1 LKSIE
6 ITSDSYA
13 GVPADKEALTS
24 TDIDTVFNSGDWK
37 GASAALVSCIKGY
50 VAQAAADAVTIAARD
65 ATIIEEIAKQKVPV
79 IATAIAI
86 PATEDVVVGAR
97 VVIPVTFTPAGCNQI
112 ITAESGT
119 VAKGTVE
126 VDAGYKSVTV
136 TGVEAGDTVITVTC
150 GSKTDTCTVT
160 VAAAEG

>member
-1 LKSIE
+1 MKSIE
-6 ITSDSYA
+6 ITSDSYL

-24 TDIDTVFNSGDWK
+24 ADIDAVFKSGDWK

-50 VAQAAADAVTIAARD
+50 VAQAAADAVTIA
-65 ATIIEEIAKQKVPV
+65 EEIAEQKVPV
-79 IATAIAI
+79 IATAISI
-86 PATEDVVVGAR
+86 PETEGVVVGAE

-136 TGVEAGDTVITVTC
+136 TGVLAGNTVITVTC

>member
-1 LKSIE
+1 MRYLIR
-6 ITSDSYA
+6 
-13 GVPADKEALTS
+13 
-24 TDIDTVFNSGDWK
+24 GDWK

-50 VAQAAADAVTIAARD
+50 VAQAAADAVTIA
-65 ATIIEEIAKQKVPV
+65 EEIAEQKVPV
-79 IATAIAI
+79 IATAISI
-86 PATEDVVVGAR
+86 PETENVVVGAE

-119 VAKGTVE
+119 VEKGTVE

-136 TGVEAGDTVITVTC
+136 SGLDAGDTVITVTC

>member
-1 LKSIE
+1 MKSIE

-24 TDIDTVFNSGDWK
+24 ADIDAVFNSGDWK

-50 VAQAAADAVTIAARD
+50 VAQAAADAVTIA
-65 ATIIEEIAKQKVPV
+65 EEIAEQKVPV
-79 IATAIAI
+79 IATAISI
-86 PATEDVVVGAR
+86 PATEDVVVGAK

-112 ITAESGT
+112 ITAVSGT

-136 TGVEAGDTVITVTC
+136 TGVQAGDTVITVTC
-150 GSKTDTCTVT
+150 GSQTDTCTVT
-160 VAAAEG
+160 VAAAQG

>member
-24 TDIDTVFNSGDWK
+24 TDIDAVFNSGDWK

-50 VAQAAADAVTIAARD
+50 VAQAAADAVTIA
-65 ATIIEEIAKQKVPV
+65 EEIAEQKVPV
-79 IATAIAI
+79 IATAISI
-86 PATEDVVVGAR
+86 PETEGVVVGAE

-119 VAKGTVE
+119 VEKGTVE

-136 TGVEAGDTVITVTC
+136 SGLDAGDTVITVTC

>member
-1 LKSIE
+1 MKSIE

-24 TDIDTVFNSGDWK
+24 ADIDAVFNSGDWK

-50 VAQAAADAVTIAARD
+50 VAQAAADAVTIA
-65 ATIIEEIAKQKVPV
+65 EEIAEQKVPV
-79 IATAIAI
+79 IATAISI
-86 PATEDVVVGAR
+86 PETENVVVGAE

-119 VAKGTVE
+119 VEKGTVE

-136 TGVEAGDTVITVTC
+136 NGLEAGDTVITVTC
-150 GSKTDTCTVT
+150 GSQTDTCTVT

>member
-1 LKSIE
+1 MKSIE
-6 ITSDSYA
+6 ITSDSYL

-24 TDIDTVFNSGDWK
+24 TDIDAVFYSGDWK

-50 VAQAAADAVTIAARD
+50 VAQAAADAVTIA
-65 ATIIEEIAKQKVPV
+65 EEIAEQKVPV
-79 IATAIAI
+79 IATAISI
-86 PATEDVVVGAR
+86 PETEGVVVGAK

-112 ITAESGT
+112 ITAVSGT
-119 VAKGTVE
+119 VEKGTVE

-136 TGVEAGDTVITVTC
+136 TGVLAGDTVITVTC
-150 GSKTDTCTVT
+150 GSQTDTCTVT

>member
-1 LKSIE
+1 MKSIE
-6 ITSDSYA
+6 ITSDSYV

-24 TDIDTVFNSGDWK
+24 TDIDAVFNSGDWK

-50 VAQAAADAVTIAARD
+50 VAQAAADAVTIA
-65 ATIIEEIAKQKVPV
+65 EEIAKQKVPV
-79 IATAIAI
+79 IATAISI
-86 PATEDVVVGAR
+86 PETANVVVGAE

-136 TGVEAGDTVITVTC
+136 TGLEAGDTLITVTC

>member
-1 LKSIE
+1 MKSIE

-24 TDIDTVFNSGDWK
+24 TDIDAVFNSGDWK

-50 VAQAAADAVTIAARD
+50 VAQAAADAVTIV
-65 ATIIEEIAKQKVPV
+65 EEIAEQKVPV
-79 IATAIAI
+79 IATAISI
-86 PATEDVVVGAR
+86 PATEDVVVGAK

-112 ITAESGT
+112 ITAVSGT

>member
-1 LKSIE
+1 MKSIE
-6 ITSDSYA
+6 ITQDSDA

-24 TDIDTVFNSGDWK
+24 TDIDAVFNSGDWK

-50 VAQAAADAVTIAARD
+50 VAQAAADAVTIA
-65 ATIIEEIAKQKVPV
+65 EEIAEQKVPV
-79 IATAIAI
+79 VATAISI
-86 PATEDVVVGAR
+86 PETANVVAGAE

-119 VAKGTVE
+119 LAKGTVE

>member
-1 LKSIE
+1 MKSIE

-24 TDIDTVFNSGDWK
+24 TDIDAVFNSGDWK

-50 VAQAAADAVTIAARD
+50 VAQAEADAVTIA
-65 ATIIEEIAKQKVPV
+65 EEIAEQKVPV
-79 IATAIAI
+79 VATAIAV
-86 PATEDVVVGAR
+86 PDTEGVVVGAK

-119 VAKGTVE
+119 IAKGTVA

-136 TGVEAGDTVITVTC
+136 TGVAAGDTVITVTC

-160 VAAAEG
+160 VAAAQG

>member
-1 LKSIE
+1 MKSIE

-24 TDIDTVFNSGDWK
+24 TDIDAVFNSGDWK

-50 VAQAAADAVTIAARD
+50 VAQAAADAATIA
-65 ATIIEEIAKQKVPV
+65 EEIAKQKVPV
-79 IATAIAI
+79 IATAISVPDTA
-86 PATEDVVVGAR
+86 DVVVGEE
-97 VVIPVTFTPAGCNQI
+97 VVIPVTFTPEGCNQI

-136 TGVEAGDTVITVTC
+136 TGLEAGDTVITVTC

>member
-24 TDIDTVFNSGDWK
+24 TDIDAVFKSGDWK

-50 VAQAAADAVTIAARD
+50 VAQAEADAVTIA
-65 ATIIEEIAKQKVPV
+65 EEIAKQKVPV
-79 IATAIAI
+79 IATAISI
-86 PATEDVVVGAR
+86 PETENVVVGEE

-112 ITAESGT
+112 ITAASGT
-119 VAKGTVE
+119 EAKGTVE

-136 TGVEAGDTVITVTC
+136 TGIAAGDTEITVTC
-150 GSKTDTCTVT
+150 GSQTDTCTVT
-160 VAAAEG
+160 VTAAEG

>member
-1 LKSIE
+1 MKSIE

-24 TDIDTVFNSGDWK
+24 TDIDAVFYSGDWK

-50 VAQAAADAVTIAARD
+50 VAQAAADAVTIA
-65 ATIIEEIAKQKVPV
+65 EEIAEQKVPV
-79 IATAIAI
+79 IATAISI
-86 PATEDVVVGAR
+86 PETENVVVGAE

-119 VAKGTVE
+119 EAKGTVE

>member
-1 LKSIE
+1 MKSIE
-6 ITSDSYA
+6 ITQDSDA

-24 TDIDTVFNSGDWK
+24 TDIDAVFNSGDWK
-37 GASAALVSCIKGY
+37 GALAALVSCIKGY
-50 VAQAAADAVTIAARD
+50 VAQAAADAVTIA
-65 ATIIEEIAKQKVPV
+65 EEIAEQKVPV
-79 IATAIAI
+79 VATAIAV
-86 PATEDVVVGAR
+86 PDTEGVVVGAK

-119 VAKGTVE
+119 LAKGTVE

>member
-1 LKSIE
+1 MKSIE
-6 ITSDSYA
+6 ITPDSYA

-24 TDIDTVFNSGDWK
+24 ADIDAVFNSGDWK

-50 VAQAAADAVTIAARD
+50 VAQVAADAVTIA
-65 ATIIEEIAKQKVPV
+65 EEIAEQKVPV
-79 IATAIAI
+79 IATAISI
-86 PATEDVVVGAR
+86 PETENVVVGAE

-119 VAKGTVE
+119 VEKGTVE

-136 TGVEAGDTVITVTC
+136 SGLDAGDTVITVTC

-160 VAAAEG
+160 VAAA

>member
-1 LKSIE
+1 MKSIE

-24 TDIDTVFNSGDWK
+24 TDIDAVFNSGDWK

-50 VAQAAADAVTIAARD
+50 VAQAAADAVTIA
-65 ATIIEEIAKQKVPV
+65 EEIAEQKVPV
-79 IATAIAI
+79 IATAISI
-86 PATEDVVVGAR
+86 PETENVVVGAE

-119 VAKGTVE
+119 VEKGTVE

-136 TGVEAGDTVITVTC
+136 TGVLAGDTVITVTC

>member
-1 LKSIE
+1 MKSIE
-6 ITSDSYA
+6 ITSDSYL

-24 TDIDTVFNSGDWK
+24 TDIDAVFNSGDWK

-50 VAQAAADAVTIAARD
+50 VAQAAADAVTIA
-65 ATIIEEIAKQKVPV
+65 EEIAEQKVPV
-79 IATAIAI
+79 IATAISI
-86 PATEDVVVGAR
+86 PETEGVVVGAK

-112 ITAESGT
+112 ITAVSGT
-119 VAKGTVE
+119 VEKGTVE

-136 TGVEAGDTVITVTC
+136 TGVQAGDTVITVTC
-150 GSKTDTCTVT
+150 GSQTDTCTVT

>member
-1 LKSIE
+1 MKSIE

-13 GVPADKEALTS
+13 GVSADKEALTS
-24 TDIDTVFNSGDWK
+24 TDIDAVFNSGDWK

-50 VAQAAADAVTIAARD
+50 VAQAAADAVTIA
-65 ATIIEEIAKQKVPV
+65 EEIAEQKVPV
-79 IATAIAI
+79 IATAISV
-86 PATEDVVVGAR
+86 PDTKDVVVGAK

>member
-1 LKSIE
+1 MKSIE

-24 TDIDTVFNSGDWK
+24 TDIDAVFNSGDWK

-50 VAQAAADAVTIAARD
+50 VAQAAADAVTIA
-65 ATIIEEIAKQKVPV
+65 EEIAKQKVPV
-79 IATAIAI
+79 VATAISI
-86 PATEDVVVGAR
+86 PETEDVVVGAE

-136 TGVEAGDTVITVTC
+136 TGLEAGDTVITVTC

>member
-1 LKSIE
+1 MKSIE

-24 TDIDTVFNSGDWK
+24 TDIDAVFDSGDWK

-50 VAQAAADAVTIAARD
+50 VAQAAADAVTIA
-65 ATIIEEIAKQKVPV
+65 EEIAEQKVPV
-79 IATAIAI
+79 IATAISI
-86 PATEDVVVGAR
+86 PETEDVVVGAE

-119 VAKGTVE
+119 VANGTVE

-136 TGVEAGDTVITVTC
+136 SGLEAGDTVITVTC

>member
-1 LKSIE
+1 MKSIE

-24 TDIDTVFNSGDWK
+24 TDIDAVFNSGDWK

-50 VAQAAADAVTIAARD
+50 VAQVAADAVTIA
-65 ATIIEEIAKQKVPV
+65 EEIAEQKVPV
-79 IATAIAI
+79 IATAISI
-86 PATEDVVVGAR
+86 PETENVVVGAE

-119 VAKGTVE
+119 VEKGTVE

-160 VAAAEG
+160 VTAAEG

>member
-1 LKSIE
+1 MKSIE

-24 TDIDTVFNSGDWK
+24 TDIDAVFYSGDWK

-50 VAQAAADAVTIAARD
+50 VAQAAADAVTIA
-65 ATIIEEIAKQKVPV
+65 EEIAEQKVPV
-79 IATAIAI
+79 IATAISI
-86 PATEDVVVGAR
+86 PETEGVVVGAK

-119 VAKGTVE
+119 VANGTVE

-136 TGVEAGDTVITVTC
+136 TGVLAGDTVITVTC

>member
-1 LKSIE
+1 MKSIE

-24 TDIDTVFNSGDWK
+24 TDIDAVFYSGDWK

-50 VAQAAADAVTIAARD
+50 VAQAAADAVTIA
-65 ATIIEEIAKQKVPV
+65 EEIAEQKVPV
-79 IATAIAI
+79 IATAISI
-86 PATEDVVVGAR
+86 PETEDVVVGAK

-119 VAKGTVE
+119 VANGTVE

-136 TGVEAGDTVITVTC
+136 TGVQAGDTVITVTC
-150 GSKTDTCTVT
+150 GSQTDTCTVT

>member
-1 LKSIE
+1 MKSIE

-24 TDIDTVFNSGDWK
+24 TDIDAVFKSGDWK

-50 VAQAAADAVTIAARD
+50 VAQAEADAVTIA
-65 ATIIEEIAKQKVPV
+65 EEIAKQKIPV
-79 IATAIAI
+79 IATAISI
-86 PATEDVVVGAR
+86 PETENVVVGEE
-97 VVIPVTFTPAGCNQI
+97 VVIPVTFTPEGCNQI
-112 ITAESGT
+112 ITAASGT
-119 VAKGTVE
+119 EAKGTVE

-150 GSKTDTCTVT
+150 GSQTDTCTVT

>member
-1 LKSIE
+1 MKSIE

-24 TDIDTVFNSGDWK
+24 TDIDAVFDSGDWK

-50 VAQAAADAVTIAARD
+50 VAQAAADAVTIA
-65 ATIIEEIAKQKVPV
+65 EEIAEQKVPV
-79 IATAIAI
+79 IATAISI
-86 PATEDVVVGAR
+86 PETEGVVVGAK

-119 VAKGTVE
+119 EAKGTVE

-136 TGVEAGDTVITVTC
+136 TGIEAGDTVITVTC
-150 GSKTDTCTVT
+150 GSQTDTCTVT

>member
-1 LKSIE
+1 MKSIE

-24 TDIDTVFNSGDWK
+24 TDIDAVFNSGDWK

-50 VAQAAADAVTIAARD
+50 VAQAAADAVTIAG
-65 ATIIEEIAKQKVPV
+65 EIAEQKVPV
-79 IATAIAI
+79 IATAISI
-86 PATEDVVVGAR
+86 PATENVVVGAE

-119 VAKGTVE
+119 EAKGTVE

-136 TGVEAGDTVITVTC
+136 SGLEAGDTVITVTC

-160 VAAAEG
+160 VAAA

>member
-1 LKSIE
+1 MKSIE
-6 ITSDSYA
+6 ITPDSYA

-24 TDIDTVFNSGDWK
+24 ADIDAVFNSGDWK

-50 VAQAAADAVTIAARD
+50 VAQVAADAVTIA
-65 ATIIEEIAKQKVPV
+65 EEIAEQKVPV
-79 IATAIAI
+79 IATAISI
-86 PATEDVVVGAR
+86 PETENVVVGAE

-119 VAKGTVE
+119 VEKGTVE

-136 TGVEAGDTVITVTC
+136 SGLDAGDTVITVTC

>member
-1 LKSIE
+1 MKSIE
-6 ITSDSYA
+6 ITSDSYL

-24 TDIDTVFNSGDWK
+24 TDIDAVFDSGDWK

-50 VAQAAADAVTIAARD
+50 VAQAAADAVTIA
-65 ATIIEEIAKQKVPV
+65 EEIAEQKVPV
-79 IATAIAI
+79 IATAISI
-86 PATEDVVVGAR
+86 PETEGVVVGAK

-119 VAKGTVE
+119 VAYGTVE

-136 TGVEAGDTVITVTC
+136 TGVQAGDTVITVTC

-160 VAAAEG
+160 VAAA

>member
-1 LKSIE
+1 MKSIE

-24 TDIDTVFNSGDWK
+24 TDIDAVFYSGDWK

-50 VAQAAADAVTIAARD
+50 VAQAAADAVTIA
-65 ATIIEEIAKQKVPV
+65 EEIAEQKVPV
-79 IATAIAI
+79 IATAISI
-86 PATEDVVVGAR
+86 PETEDVVVGAK

-136 TGVEAGDTVITVTC
+136 TGVQAGDTVITVTC
-150 GSKTDTCTVT
+150 GSQTDTCTVT

>member
-1 LKSIE
+1 MKSIE

-24 TDIDTVFNSGDWK
+24 ADIDAVFYSGDWK

-50 VAQAAADAVTIAARD
+50 VAQAAADAVTIA
-65 ATIIEEIAKQKVPV
+65 EEIAEQKVPV
-79 IATAIAI
+79 VATAISI
-86 PATEDVVVGAR
+86 PETENVVVGAK

-119 VAKGTVE
+119 VANGTVE

-136 TGVEAGDTVITVTC
+136 TGVLAGDTVITVTC

>member
-1 LKSIE
+1 MKSIE

-24 TDIDTVFNSGDWK
+24 TDIDAVFNSGDWK

-50 VAQAAADAVTIAARD
+50 VAQAAADAVTIA
-65 ATIIEEIAKQKVPV
+65 EEIAEQKVPV
-79 IATAIAI
+79 IATAISI
-86 PATEDVVVGAR
+86 PATEDVVVGAK

-119 VAKGTVE
+119 VANGTVE

-136 TGVEAGDTVITVTC
+136 TGVLAGDTVITVTC

>member
-1 LKSIE
+1 MKSIE

-13 GVPADKEALTS
+13 GVPADKEALTL
-24 TDIDTVFNSGDWK
+24 TDIDAVFYSGDWK

-50 VAQAAADAVTIAARD
+50 VAQAAADAVTIA
-65 ATIIEEIAKQKVPV
+65 EEIAKQKVPV
-79 IATAIAI
+79 IATAISI
-86 PATEDVVVGAR
+86 PETENVVVGAE

-119 VAKGTVE
+119 VEKGTVE

-136 TGVEAGDTVITVTC
+136 TGVLAGDTVITVTC

-160 VAAAEG
+160 VAAA

>member
-1 LKSIE
+1 MKSIE
-6 ITSDSYA
+6 ITSDSYL

-24 TDIDTVFNSGDWK
+24 TDIDAVFNSGDWK

-50 VAQAAADAVTIAARD
+50 VAQAAADAVTIA
-65 ATIIEEIAKQKVPV
+65 EEIAEQKVPV
-79 IATAIAI
+79 IATAISI
-86 PATEDVVVGAR
+86 PETEDVVVGAK

-119 VAKGTVE
+119 VANGTVE

-136 TGVEAGDTVITVTC
+136 TGVLAGDTVITVTC
-150 GSKTDTCTVT
+150 GSQTDTCTVT
-160 VAAAEG
+160 VAAAQG

>member
-1 LKSIE
+1 MKSIE

-13 GVPADKEALTS
+13 GVTADKEALTS
-24 TDIDTVFNSGDWK
+24 TDIDAVFYSGDWK

-50 VAQAAADAVTIAARD
+50 VAQAAADAVTIA
-65 ATIIEEIAKQKVPV
+65 EEIAEQKVPV
-79 IATAIAI
+79 IATAISI
-86 PATEDVVVGAR
+86 PETENVVVGAK

-119 VAKGTVE
+119 VANGTVE

-136 TGVEAGDTVITVTC
+136 TGVLAGDTVITVTC

>member
-1 LKSIE
+1 MKSIE

-24 TDIDTVFNSGDWK
+24 ADIDAVFNSGDWK

-50 VAQAAADAVTIAARD
+50 VAQAAADAVTIA
-65 ATIIEEIAKQKVPV
+65 EEIAEQKVPV
-79 IATAIAI
+79 IATAISI
-86 PATEDVVVGAR
+86 PETEDVVVGAK

-119 VAKGTVE
+119 VANGTVE

-136 TGVEAGDTVITVTC
+136 TGVLAGDTVITVTC
-150 GSKTDTCTVT
+150 GSQTDTCTVT

>member
-1 LKSIE
+1 MKSIE

-24 TDIDTVFNSGDWK
+24 ADIDAVFNSGDWK

-50 VAQAAADAVTIAARD
+50 VAQAAADAVTIA
-65 ATIIEEIAKQKVPV
+65 EEIAEQKVPV
-79 IATAIAI
+79 IATAISI
-86 PATEDVVVGAR
+86 PATEDVVVGAE

>member
-1 LKSIE
+1 MKSIE

-24 TDIDTVFNSGDWK
+24 TDIDAVFYSGDWK

-50 VAQAAADAVTIAARD
+50 VAQAAADAVTIVK
-65 ATIIEEIAKQKVPV
+65 EIAEQKVPV

-86 PATEDVVVGAR
+86 PETEDVVVGAK

-112 ITAESGT
+112 ITAVSGT

>member
-1 LKSIE
+1 MKSIE

-24 TDIDTVFNSGDWK
+24 TDIDAVFNSGDWK

-50 VAQAAADAVTIAARD
+50 VAQAAADAVTIA
-65 ATIIEEIAKQKVPV
+65 EEIAEQKVPV
-79 IATAIAI
+79 IATAILI
-86 PATEDVVVGAR
+86 PETENVVVGAE

-119 VAKGTVE
+119 VANGTVE

-136 TGVEAGDTVITVTC
+136 TGVLAGDTVITVTC

>member
-1 LKSIE
+1 MKSIE

-24 TDIDTVFNSGDWK
+24 TDIDAVFNSGDWK

-50 VAQAAADAVTIAARD
+50 VAQAAADAVTIA
-65 ATIIEEIAKQKVPV
+65 EEIAEQKVPV
-79 IATAIAI
+79 IATAISI
-86 PATEDVVVGAR
+86 PETEGVVVGAK

-119 VAKGTVE
+119 VEKGTVE